1 MKDGWIEYHLE
12 GIQGVIFRLRNKNES
27 ISIRLYESSECMML
41 SVCETCDEDGVVGYA
56 QLTKVNLA
64 INTPPSCES
73 SGEITKTTSNQ
84 PTISPLLTCSHVY
97 RLSLL
102 TYGVPSGPMTNASH

>member
-1 MKDGWIEYHLE
+1 VKDGWIEYHLE
-12 GIQGVIFRLRNKNES
+12 GIQGVIFRLQNKNES
-27 ISIRLYESSECMML
+27 ISMGLFDSSGCLML